1 MKKRGI
7 DTKMNNKKLYRLLLT
22 FRNGDYRGLA
32 LCMITNNCNAG
43 EVLQQIT
50 NASPAALVHLLL
62 SKHSSLLLQFHVTS
76 DDEGKVSYQI
86 TLADENL
93 NSETIE
99 ESLEHLKE
107 HLFEVEIL
115 SVTPE

>member
-1 MKKRGI
+1 MDNR
-7 DTKMNNKKLYRLLLT
+7 KLYRLLLT
-22 FRNGDYRGLA
+22 FRNGGYRGLA
-32 LCMITNNCNAG
+32 LCTITSNCNAG

-50 NASPAALVHLLL
+50 NASPAALVRLLL
-62 SKHSSLLLQFHVTS
+62 SKHSSLIFQFHVIS
-76 DDEGKVSYQI
+76 DDEGKVSYQM
-86 TLADENL
+86 TLVDENL

-115 SVTPE
+115 SVNPEEK